1 VIKFGENGFALKIDV
16 RGGLVYVVIM
26 GGGSL
31 GLHVAINLIED
42 SHDVTIIEEDEN
54 RCKLLAVQLDT
65 TVICGSGTDR
75 KTLENAEIN
84 EADVFVAATG
94 NDQTNLLT
102 SLMAREY
109 KPGKIIARVN
119 EPQHE
124 SVFTNN
130 NLIDVI
136 VPESIEAGYLERLVL
151 KPKIADLFV
160 VDHGHAD
167 LLDLYV
173 TNSNMIGKRIGELNT
188 NNDYFICGYHEDD
201 DDDISIAT
209 PDKIL
214 NENCRISILVKTESM
229 AKVLNMFTK

>member
-1 VIKFGENGFALKIDV
+1 
-16 RGGLVYVVIM
+16 
-26 GGGSL
+26 
-31 GLHVAINLIED
+31 
-42 SHDVTIIEEDEN
+42 
-54 RCKLLAVQLDT
+54 LDT

-75 KTLENAEIN
+75 KTLENSEIN

-94 NDQTNLLT
+94 NDKTNLLA
-102 SLMAREY
+102 SLMAKEY

-124 SVFTNN
+124 SVFTEN
-130 NLIDVI
+130 NLIDVV

-151 KPKIADLFV
+151 RPKIADLLV

-173 TNSNMIGKRIGELNT
+173 TNNNMIGEKIGDLNL
-188 NNDYFICGYHEDD
+188 NEDYFICGYHKED
-201 DDDISIAT
+201 DDDISIANA
-209 PDKIL
+209 DMVLK
-214 NENCRISILVKTESM
+214 ENCRISMLVKTESM

>member
-1 VIKFGENGFALKIDV
+1 
-16 RGGLVYVVIM
+16 M

-31 GLHVAINLIED
+31 GLHVALDLIED
-42 SHDVTIIEEDEN
+42 SQDVTIIEEDEN
-54 RCKLLAVQLDT
+54 RCKLLATKLDT

-94 NDQTNLLT
+94 NDKTNLFA
-102 SLMAREY
+102 SLLAKEY

-124 SVFTNN
+124 RVFTET
-130 NLIDVI
+130 NLIDVV
-136 VPESIEAGYLERLVL
+136 VPESIEVGYLEKLVL
-151 KPKIADLFV
+151 RPKIADLFV

-173 TNSNMIGKRIGELNT
+173 THNNMIGKKIGELNP
-188 NNDYFICGYHEDD
+188 NEDYFICGYHEDND
-201 DDDISIAT
+201 DEISIAT
-209 PDKIL
+209 PDMVLK
-214 NENCRISILVKTESM
+214 ENCRISILVKTESM
-229 AKVLNMFTK
+229 AKVLNMFTKYGEVF

>member
-1 VIKFGENGFALKIDV
+1 
-16 RGGLVYVVIM
+16 VYVIIM
-26 GGGSL
+26 GGGNL
-31 GLHVAINLIED
+31 GLHVALALIED
-42 SHDVTIIEEDEN
+42 SQDVTIIEENEN
-54 RCKLLAVQLDT
+54 RCKLLVTKLET

-94 NDQTNLLT
+94 NDKTNLLA

-124 SVFTNN
+124 SVFTEN

-136 VPESIEAGYLERLVL
+136 IPESIEAGYLEKLVL
-151 KPKIADLFV
+151 RPKIADLFV

-173 TNSNMIGKRIGELNT
+173 THNNMIGKKIGELNP
-188 NNDYFICGYHEDD
+188 NEDYFICGYHEDND
-201 DDDISIAT
+201 DEISIAT
-209 PDKIL
+209 PDMVLK
-214 NENCRISILVKTESM
+214 ENCRISILVKTESM

>member
-1 VIKFGENGFALKIDV
+1 MWLEQSYFELYV

-31 GLHVAINLIED
+31 GLHVALDLIED
-42 SHDVTIIEEDEN
+42 SYDVTIIEEDEN
-54 RCKLLAVQLDT
+54 RCKLLANQLDS

-75 KTLENAEIN
+75 KSLENAEIN

-94 NDQTNLLT
+94 NDKTNLLA
-102 SLMAREY
+102 SLMVKEY

-124 SVFTNN
+124 SVFTEN

-136 VPESIEAGYLERLVL
+136 IPESIEAGYLEKLVL

-167 LLDLYV
+167 LLELYV
-173 TNSNMIGKRIGELNT
+173 TNNNMIGKKIGELHPNE
-188 NNDYFICGYHEDD
+188 DYFICGYHEDD

-214 NENCRISILVKTESM
+214 KENCKISILVKTESM

>member
-1 VIKFGENGFALKIDV
+1 
-16 RGGLVYVVIM
+16 M

-31 GLHVAINLIED
+31 GLHVAFDLIED
-42 SHDVTIIEEDEN
+42 SQDVTIIEENEN
-54 RCKLLAVQLDT
+54 RCKFLVTKLDT

-94 NDQTNLLT
+94 NDKTNLLA
-102 SLMAREY
+102 SLMAKEY
-109 KPGKIIARVN
+109 KPGKIISRVN

-124 SVFTNN
+124 SVFTEN

-136 VPESIEAGYLERLVL
+136 IPESIEAGYLERLVL
-151 KPKIADLFV
+151 EPKIADLFV

-173 TNSNMIGKRIGELNT
+173 TNNNMIGKKIGDLDP
-188 NNDYFICGYHEDD
+188 NDDFFICGYHEDD
-201 DDDISIAT
+201 NDDISIAT
-209 PDKIL
+209 PDMVLK
-214 NENCRISILVKTESM
+214 ENCRISMLVKTESM

>member
-1 VIKFGENGFALKIDV
+1 
-16 RGGLVYVVIM
+16 M
-26 GGGSL
+26 GGGNL
-31 GLHVAINLIED
+31 GLHVALALIED
-42 SHDVTIIEEDEN
+42 SQDVTIIEENEN
-54 RCKLLAVQLDT
+54 RCKLLVTKLET

-94 NDQTNLLT
+94 NDKTNLLA

-124 SVFTNN
+124 SVFTENN
-130 NLIDVI
+130 FIDVI
-136 VPESIEAGYLERLVL
+136 VPESIEAGYLETLVL

-173 TNSNMIGKRIGELNT
+173 TNSHMIGKNIGELYP
-188 NNDYFICGYHEDD
+188 NDDFFICGYHEDD
-201 DDDISIAT
+201 NDDISIAT
-209 PDKIL
+209 PDMVL
-214 NENCRISILVKTESM
+214 RENCRISMLVKTESM

>member
-1 VIKFGENGFALKIDV
+1 
-16 RGGLVYVVIM
+16 M

-31 GLHVAINLIED
+31 GLHVALNLIKD

-54 RCKLLAVQLDT
+54 RCKLLATQLDT

-75 KTLENAEIN
+75 KTLENADIN

-94 NDQTNLLT
+94 NDQTNLLS

-109 KPGKIIARVN
+109 KHGKIIARVN

-124 SVFTNN
+124 SVFKGN

-136 VPESIEAGYLERLVL
+136 IPESIEAGYLERLVL

-173 TNSNMIGKRIGELNT
+173 TNRNMIGKKIGEL
-188 NNDYFICGYHEDD
+188 DPDEEYFICGYHEDD
-201 DDDISIAT
+201 DNDISIAT
-209 PDKIL
+209 PDMVLK
-214 NENCRISILVKTESM
+214 ENCRISILVKTESM

>member
-1 VIKFGENGFALKIDV
+1 
-16 RGGLVYVVIM
+16 M

-31 GLHVAINLIED
+31 GLHVALDLIKD
-42 SHDVTIIEEDEN
+42 SKDVTIIEEDKS
-54 RCKLLAVQLDT
+54 RCKFLATKLDT

-75 KTLENAEIN
+75 KTLEDAEIN

-94 NDQTNLLT
+94 NDKTNLLA
-102 SLMAREY
+102 SLMAKKY

-119 EPQHE
+119 EAQHE
-124 SVFTNN
+124 SVFTENKFIN
-130 NLIDVI
+130 VI
-136 VPESIEAGYLERLVL
+136 VPESIEAGYLERLIL

-173 TNSNMIGKRIGELNT
+173 TNSNIIGKTIGELDPNE
-188 NNDYFICGYHEDD
+188 DYFICGYHEDD

-214 NENCRISILVKTESM
+214 KENCRISMLVKTESM
-229 AKVLNMFTK
+229 GKVLKIFTK

>member
-1 VIKFGENGFALKIDV
+1 
-16 RGGLVYVVIM
+16 M

-31 GLHVAINLIED
+31 GLHVALDLIKD
-42 SHDVTIIEEDEN
+42 SHDVTIIEENEN
-54 RCKLLAVQLDT
+54 KCKFLATKLDT

-75 KTLENAEIN
+75 ITLENAEIN

-94 NDQTNLLT
+94 NDKTNLLA
-102 SLMAREY
+102 SLMAKKY

-119 EPQHE
+119 EAQHE
-124 SVFTNN
+124 SVFTEN
-130 NLIDVI
+130 NLVDII
-136 VPESIEAGYLERLVL
+136 IPESIEAGYLERLVL

-160 VDHGHAD
+160 VDHGHAE

-173 TNSNMIGKRIGELNT
+173 TNSNMIGKKIGELNPSE
-188 NNDYFICGYHEDD
+188 DYFICGYHEDD

-214 NENCRISILVKTESM
+214 KENCRISMLVKTESM

>member
-1 VIKFGENGFALKIDV
+1 MYVI
-16 RGGLVYVVIM
+16 IM
-26 GGGSL
+26 GGGNL
-31 GLHVAINLIED
+31 GLHVALALIED
-42 SHDVTIIEEDEN
+42 SQDVTIIEENEN
-54 RCKLLAVQLDT
+54 RCKLLVTKLET

-94 NDQTNLLT
+94 NDKTNLLA

-124 SVFTNN
+124 SVFTENN
-130 NLIDVI
+130 FIDVI
-136 VPESIEAGYLERLVL
+136 VPESIEAGYLETLVL

-173 TNSNMIGKRIGELNT
+173 TNSHMIGKNIGELYP
-188 NNDYFICGYHEDD
+188 NDDFFICGYHEDD
-201 DDDISIAT
+201 NDDISIAT
-209 PDKIL
+209 PDMVL
-214 NENCRISILVKTESM
+214 RENCRISMLVKTESM

>member
-1 VIKFGENGFALKIDV
+1 MYVI
-16 RGGLVYVVIM
+16 IM

-31 GLHVAINLIED
+31 GLHVALDLIED
-42 SHDVTIIEEDEN
+42 SQDVTIIEEDEN
-54 RCKLLAVQLDT
+54 RCKLLATKLDT

-94 NDQTNLLT
+94 NDKTNLFA
-102 SLMAREY
+102 SLLAKEY
-109 KPGKIIARVN
+109 KPGKIIASVN

-124 SVFTNN
+124 RVFTET
-130 NLIDVI
+130 NLIDVV
-136 VPESIEAGYLERLVL
+136 VPESIEVGYLEKLVL
-151 KPKIADLFV
+151 RPKIADLFV

-173 TNSNMIGKRIGELNT
+173 THNNMIGKKIGELNP
-188 NNDYFICGYHEDD
+188 NEDYFICGYHEDND
-201 DDDISIAT
+201 DEISIAT
-209 PDKIL
+209 PDMVLK
-214 NENCRISILVKTESM
+214 ENCRISILVKTESM